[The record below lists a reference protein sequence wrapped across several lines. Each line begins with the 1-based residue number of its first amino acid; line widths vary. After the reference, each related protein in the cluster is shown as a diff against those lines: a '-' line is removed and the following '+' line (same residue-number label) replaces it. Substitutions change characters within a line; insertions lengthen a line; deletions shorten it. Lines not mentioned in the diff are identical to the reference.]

1 MSAIIVL
8 GQMVVLFSMIVAG
21 FIACR
26 SGSLSETTSGQLS
39 KLVVN
44 LFNPLLIVNSV
55 LTPTQEVT
63 GEKMLTNV
71 LLVCIYFVIVFICG
85 LAAVLLLRPVVHQR
99 GLYLMMMI
107 FSNVG
112 FMGIPV
118 VQSIYGKTAVV
129 YVAVYVLGYNA
140 LLYSLGS
147 ILAERSA
154 AKFRGQELS
163 GQGSV
168 WQSVK
173 KMLNPGVIASLAA
186 ILILLLKIQVPDFVG
201 TFFDYMGNVTIP
213 LSMMLIGASVARM
226 DVKDILGD
234 VRMYLFLLMK
244 MLLFPLLVL
253 LIFRSLLNFWNL
265 SVDPV
270 LFGIFILEMGMPV
283 GNVTA
288 LIAQEKGADPKFCS
302 KGIVLSTLVSI
313 LTIPLLCLFL

>member
-21 FIACR
+21 FIVCR
-26 SGSLSETTSGQLS
+26 KGVLSEETSGQLS

-63 GEKMLTNV
+63 GEKMLMNV
-71 LLVCIYFVIVFICG
+71 LLVCVYFVIVFVCG
-85 LAAVLLLRPVVHQR
+85 LVAVLLLRPVVHQR
-99 GLYLMMMI
+99 GLYLMMMV

-118 VQSIYGKTAVV
+118 VQSIYGKAAVV

-154 AKFRGQELS
+154 AKFRGQALS
-163 GQGSV
+163 RQGSV

-173 KMLNPGVIASLAA
+173 KILNPGVIASLAA
-186 ILILLLKIQVPDFVG
+186 ILVLLLKIQVPTFVG

-213 LSMMLIGASVARM
+213 LSMMLIGASVAKM

-234 VRMYLFLLMK
+234 VRMYVFLLLK
-244 MLLFPLLVL
+244 MLLFPLFVL
-253 LIFRSLLNFWNL
+253 LIFRNLLNFWNL
-265 SVDPV
+265 SVDSV

>member
-1 MSAIIVL
+1 
-8 GQMVVLFSMIVAG
+8 MVVLFSMIAAG
-21 FIACR
+21 FIVCR
-26 SGSLSETTSGQLS
+26 KGVLSEETSGQLS

-63 GEKMLTNV
+63 GEKMLMNV
-71 LLVCIYFVIVFICG
+71 LLVCVYFVIVFVCG
-85 LAAVLLLRPVVHQR
+85 LVAVLLLRPVVHQR
-99 GLYLMMMI
+99 GLYLMMMV

-118 VQSIYGKTAVV
+118 VQSIYGKAAVV

-154 AKFRGQELS
+154 AKFRGQALS
-163 GQGSV
+163 RQGSV

-173 KMLNPGVIASLAA
+173 KILNPGVIASLAA
-186 ILILLLKIQVPDFVG
+186 ILILLLKIQVPAFVG

-234 VRMYLFLLMK
+234 VRMYVFLLLK
-244 MLLFPLLVL
+244 MLLFPLIVL
-253 LIFRSLLNFWNL
+253 LILRNL
-265 SVDPV
+265 PIDPV

>member
-1 MSAIIVL
+1 MSAIAVL
-8 GQMVVLFSMIVAG
+8 GQMVVLFSMIAAG

-26 SGSLSETTSGQLS
+26 KGVMCDETSSQLS

-55 LTPTQEVT
+55 LSPAQEVT
-63 GEKMLTNV
+63 GEKMLMNL
-71 LLVCIYFVIVFICG
+71 LLVCIYFVVLIICG
-85 LAAVLLLRPVVHQR
+85 LAAVLLLRPAGHQR
-99 GLYLMMMI
+99 GLYLMMMM

-118 VQSIYGKTAVV
+118 VQSIYGKSAVV

-140 LLYSLGS
+140 LLYTLGS
-147 ILAERSA
+147 FLAERSA
-154 AKFRGQELS
+154 AKYRGQELK

-168 WQSVK
+168 LTSIRK
-173 KMLNPGVIASLAA
+173 ILNPGVIASVAA
-186 ILILLLKIQVPDFVG
+186 ILIMALKLQVPSFVG

-213 LSMMLIGASVARM
+213 LSMMLIGATVARM
-226 DVKDILGD
+226 DVKKLLGD
-234 VRMYLFLLMK
+234 VRMYVFLLMK
-244 MLLFPLLVL
+244 LILFPILVL
-253 LIFRSLLNFWNL
+253 MIFRNFP
-265 SVDPV
+265 VDSV

-288 LIAQEKGADPKFCS
+288 LIAQEKGADPEFCS

>member
-1 MSAIIVL
+1 MSAITVL
-8 GQMVVLFSMIVAG
+8 GQMVVLFSMIAAG

-26 SGSLSETTSGQLS
+26 KGVLSDETSSQLS

-55 LTPTQEVT
+55 LAPAQDVT
-63 GEKMLTNV
+63 GEKMLMNL
-71 LLVCIYFVIVFICG
+71 LLVCVYFVILFICG
-85 LAAVLLLRPVVHQR
+85 LVAVLLLRPMVHQR
-99 GLYLMMMI
+99 GLYLMMML

-118 VQSIYGKTAVV
+118 VQSIYGKAAVV

-154 AKFRGQELS
+154 AKFLGQELKER
-163 GQGSV
+163 GGV
-168 WQSVK
+168 WQSIR
-173 KMLNPGVIASLAA
+173 KMLNPGVIAAVAA
-186 ILILLLKIQVPDFVG
+186 IVILLLRIQVPAFVG

-226 DVKDILGD
+226 SVKDMLGD
-234 VRMYLFLLMK
+234 VRMYVFLLLK
-244 MLLFPLLVL
+244 MILFPILVL
-253 LIFRSLLNFWNL
+253 LMFRNL
-265 SVDPV
+265 PIDPV
-270 LFGIFILEMGMPV
+270 LFGIFVLEMGMPV

-288 LIAQEKGADPKFCS
+288 LIAQEKGADPEFCG

-313 LTIPLLCLFL
+313 LTIPILCLFL

>member
-8 GQMVVLFSMIVAG
+8 GQMVVLFSMIAAG
-21 FIACR
+21 FIVCR
-26 SGSLSETTSGQLS
+26 KGVLSEETSGQLS

-63 GEKMLTNV
+63 GEKMLMNV
-71 LLVCIYFVIVFICG
+71 LLVCVYFVIVFVCG
-85 LAAVLLLRPVVHQR
+85 LVAVLLLRPVVHQR
-99 GLYLMMMI
+99 GLYLMMMV

-118 VQSIYGKTAVV
+118 VQSIYGKAAVV

-154 AKFRGQELS
+154 AKFRGQALS
-163 GQGSV
+163 RQGSV

-173 KMLNPGVIASLAA
+173 KILNPGVIASLAA
-186 ILILLLKIQVPDFVG
+186 ILILLLKIQVPAFVG

-234 VRMYLFLLMK
+234 VRMYVFLLLK
-244 MLLFPLLVL
+244 MLLFPLIVL
-253 LIFRSLLNFWNL
+253 LILRNL
-265 SVDPV
+265 PIDPV